1 MENTTEPEEPEHTHS
16 FVNGKCECGA
26 ANAFAGVKIWN
37 EGSLTPLVR
46 EDTENTMT
54 ITSANAAG
62 DWWKVKVEPGLGFV
76 NGKTYEVTFWFTSD
90 ASGRIKYH
98 VDAAYDFVNQEYDV
112 VAGAN
117 TFTIRFTAGA
127 DYAYNCLEL
136 GGLGAFKLTFTGISV
151 QEV

>member
-1 MENTTEPEEPEHTHS
+1 M
-16 FVNGKCECGA
+16 
-26 ANAFAGVKIWN
+26 
-37 EGSLTPLVR
+37 
-46 EDTENTMT
+46 
-54 ITSANAAG
+54 
-62 DWWKVKVEPGLGFV
+62 EPGLGFV